1 MSDALLDA
9 AIAQFGEHGYAA
21 ASTRAIAAQAAT
33 AMSTITYRHGGKE
46 GLYLAAA
53 SHIAEAIAARLAPAL
68 VRGGDDP
75 ADRAC
80 AIVHGFAVLMM
91 SETSG
96 AWARFIMREQMAPTA
111 AFDRLWDGAMRPAME
126 EMARCVGEA
135 TGETDP
141 AAARLTALTLMGQA
155 LIFRA
160 ARASV
165 LRALERDALEPDDI
179 APILARLET
188 NVRAILAATPE
199 SR

>member
-1 MSDALLDA
+1 MSDPLLDA
-9 AIAQFGEHGYAA
+9 AIAQFGEHGFAA

-33 AMSTITYRHGGKE
+33 AMSTITYRHGGKA

-53 SHIAEAIAARLAPAL
+53 DHIAEAIGARLAPAL
-68 VRGGDDP
+68 ARGGDDP
-75 ADRAC
+75 IDQAC
-80 AIVHGFAVLMM
+80 AIVQGFAVLMM
-91 SETSG
+91 SETSE

-111 AFDRLWDGAMRPAME
+111 AFDRLWDGAMRPGLETLAQCV
-126 EMARCVGEA
+126 ARA

-160 ARASV
+160 ARATV
-165 LRALERDALEPDDI
+165 LRAFSRDGLEPEDF
-179 APILARLET
+179 APILARLDV
-188 NVRAILAATPE
+188 NVRTLLARPPE

>member
-9 AIAQFGEHGYAA
+9 AIAQFGEHGFAA

-33 AMSTITYRHGGKE
+33 AMSTITYRYGGKE

-53 SHIAEAIAARLAPAL
+53 GHIADAIGARLAPAL
-68 VRGGDDP
+68 ARGGDDP
-75 ADRAC
+75 VERAC
-80 AIVHGFAVLMM
+80 AIVNGFAVLMM
-91 SETSG
+91 SEASG

-111 AFDRLWDGAMRPAME
+111 AFDRLWDGAMRPALE
-126 EMARCVGEA
+126 EMARCVTAAADER
-135 TGETDP
+135 DP

-165 LRALERDALEPDDI
+165 LRALDRDALEPDHV
-179 APILARLET
+179 APILARLDI

>member
-1 MSDALLDA
+1 MSDALLEA

-21 ASTRAIAAQAAT
+21 ASTRAIAGQAAT

-53 SHIAEAIAARLAPAL
+53 GHIAEAIAARLAPAL
-68 VRGGDDP
+68 ARGGEDP
-75 ADRAC
+75 VDRAC
-80 AIVHGFAVLMM
+80 AIVQGFAILMM
-91 SETSG
+91 SEPSA

-111 AFDRLWDGAMRPAME
+111 AFDRLWDGAMKPALE
-126 EMARCVGEA
+126 EMARCVAQA
-135 TGETDP
+135 TGEADP

-165 LRALERDALEPDDI
+165 LRALDRDVLEPADV
-179 APILARLET
+179 ASILARLDA